1 MAMRTVN
8 LPRKLQSNIQSFRS
22 FYAKHDSLALYEHAS
37 HVLKRAQEHRIVEKD
52 IIENPG
58 RSTYRAHL
66 NSRLAV
72 TMLAHPIKTEAL
84 NSGIELPD
92 ALADDEA
99 KRELITYN
107 ALNDLNRRGAPLSE
121 YIPLLNN
128 GPAPLATLVM
138 VADYAVTHSQDTDL
152 ENYINPN
159 GHPIFRMYSSRKEA
173 LELLRMDAKSGEKLW
188 APIAELL
195 GHPPLAGDI
204 LEHAYEVNY
213 PDIHS
218 FVNEKLR
225 NDEMQEKLDITRS
238 IAKSLARR
246 LNKSVKG
253 AGFDVEVIP
262 RLEKHV
268 GKIMRKVRK
277 KMQKFYDKREGEDEH
292 LDLDEFIE
300 RHLHKFDLLKLHD
313 LVALRVIVNK
323 FGGREI
329 DKMDEKDKKLAI
341 EMAVGY
347 IESNITALR
356 LTSDSEFAY
365 DIEYV
370 KKESGYEAVHID
382 AQPVNGTNSVRFEVQ
397 LRTTKQHWIA
407 EEGGAAHWMYIG
419 GDSEFGRIMKQLYHD
434 IIYTP
439 NGNGSESIEDRQLV
453 IPIKYQE

>member
-1 MAMRTVN
+1 MAMRVN
-8 LPRKLQSNIQSFRS
+8 VPPKLQSSIQTARS
-22 FYAKHDSLALYEHAS
+22 FYARHNALPLYEHARN
-37 HVLKRAQEHRIVEKD
+37 VLKRAQEHRIVEKD
-52 IIENPG
+52 IIEKHGKNIK
-58 RSTYRAHL
+58 RARL
-66 NSRLAV
+66 NSILAE
-72 TMLAHPIKTEAL
+72 TILYHPVRTKAL
-84 NSGIELPD
+84 DSGVELPD
-92 ALADDEA
+92 ALTNEDVR
-99 KRELITYN
+99 RELMTFN

-121 YIPLLNN
+121 YVPLLNN

-138 VADYAVTHSQDTDL
+138 VGDYAVTHSQDTDL
-152 ENYINPN
+152 ENYIKPD

-204 LEHAYEVNY
+204 LEHAYEVKY

-225 NDEMQEKLDITRS
+225 NEEMQEKLDITRN

-246 LNKSVKG
+246 LNKSIKG
-253 AGFDVEVIP
+253 AGFEVEVIP
-262 RLEKHV
+262 RLEKHG

-277 KMQKFYDKREGEDEH
+277 KMQKFHEKREGEDMNLE
-292 LDLDEFIE
+292 LDEFIE
-300 RHLHKFDLLKLHD
+300 RHLHKFDLIKLHD

-329 DKMDEKDKKLAI
+329 DKMEEKDKELAI
-341 EMAVGY
+341 QMAVGY

-356 LTSDSEFAY
+356 LTSESEFAY

-370 KKESGYEAVHID
+370 NKESGYEAVHID

-397 LRTTKQHWIA
+397 LRTIRQHWIA

-419 GDSEFGRIMKQLYHD
+419 GDSKFGKVMKQLYHD

-439 NGNGSESIEDRQLV
+439 NGEGGSVEDRQLI
-453 IPIKYQE
+453 IPYKQ